1 MFDRVYLSSAKEV
14 LNGWNPM
21 LSYQN
26 VNLQQASLLPSAET
40 TLMCRYTWMNR
51 QIYTDNCVK
60 LGHNDSQKGWRAHL
74 RDSINMSCFFIQA
87 GCHMSYRAPSRQHCQ
102 VTQSITVWPVSPAM
116 CCLIKWKSK
125 KKKSILILQIVSH
138 TAIFTHKWITISFGR
153 HVYST
158 PLTYCQSSSRGSSSL
173 NSTVTRLSHN
183 VNFIVDTSTPRATI
197 CSR

>member
-40 TLMCRYTWMNR
+40 TLLCRYTWMNR

-116 CCLIKWKSK
+116 CRLIKWKSK
-125 KKKSILILQIVSH
+125 KKNQYWYCKLFHIMQYL
-138 TAIFTHKWITISFGR
+138 TISGLLY
-153 HVYST
+153 H
-158 PLTYCQSSSRGSSSL
+158 L
-173 NSTVTRLSHN
+173 
-183 VNFIVDTSTPRATI
+183 VDMPI
-197 CSR
+197 QHL

>member
-1 MFDRVYLSSAKEV
+1 MRTCEIPSICHVSLFKPGATCHIEHHH
-14 LNGWNPM
+14 
-21 LSYQN
+21 
-26 VNLQQASLLPSAET
+26 VNIVKSPSLLQSG
-40 TLMCRYTWMNR
+40 LSHLL
-51 QIYTDNCVK
+51 CVVILNEK
-60 LGHNDSQKGWRAHL
+60 A
-74 RDSINMSCFFIQA
+74 
-87 GCHMSYRAPSRQHCQ
+87 
-102 VTQSITVWPVSPAM
+102 
-116 CCLIKWKSK
+116 K

-153 HVYST
+153 HAYST